1 MLSLTWS
8 YMGFNLN
15 LFKKFMEEE
24 IKETTGEDV
33 ADLGVEEAV
42 EETEELNDAT
52 EEATPATEEEATEEE
67 TEDTE

>member
-15 LFKKFMEEE
+15 LFKKFMEETNEE
-24 IKETTGEDV
+24 IIGNDS
-33 ADLGVEEAV
+33 
-42 EETEELNDAT
+42 ELDAT
-52 EEATPATEEEATEEE
+52 EEATPATEEEATEED